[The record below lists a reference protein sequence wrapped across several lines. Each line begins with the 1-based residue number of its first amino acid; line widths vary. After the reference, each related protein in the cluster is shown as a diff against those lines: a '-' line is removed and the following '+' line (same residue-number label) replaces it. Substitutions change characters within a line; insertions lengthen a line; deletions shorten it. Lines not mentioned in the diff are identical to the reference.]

1 MMRLPFVQG
10 HVHVG
15 GTLAA
20 IQFGSYA
27 AAAALCAACSLH
39 WIHAVAA
46 SSQNPAP
53 CAACSC
59 QCCGAAAQ
67 KRLPGHCARPQLC
80 LLNQSLHCLQL
91 MSVEG
96 LTRENVASHL
106 QKYRLQLRRSGEDEP
121 AGLSNPVACP
131 ASQGEGGQS
140 LEAQSPPAVRMTS
153 TPTVEPASVAR
164 SAPAMEPLTAVQL
177 QQAAAQLQAMSPA
190 EAAAFMAASNHHAAY
205 RH

>member
-1 MMRLPFVQG
+1 
-10 HVHVG
+10 
-15 GTLAA
+15 
-20 IQFGSYA
+20 
-27 AAAALCAACSLH
+27 
-39 WIHAVAA
+39 
-46 SSQNPAP
+46 
-53 CAACSC
+53 
-59 QCCGAAAQ
+59 
-67 KRLPGHCARPQLC
+67 
-80 LLNQSLHCLQL
+80 

-121 AGLSNPVACP
+121 TGLSNPVSCP
-131 ASQGEGGQS
+131 TSRGEGGQS
-140 LEAQSPPAVRMTS
+140 LEAQSPPAVRMT
-153 TPTVEPASVAR
+153 PTVEPPSLGR